1 MVAHA
6 KARIDCDP
14 ETPTILF
21 LRLFVLHPSEP
32 GVPGL
37 GPIHKLLFVQ
47 VVLFL
52 QTCLVLWHPVSQFLP
67 GFACSFEATLIQFLL
82 EVVGELAAEA
92 TVGVDCGFVS
102 GDHVV
107 VTILVALLDRHDIV
121 FLKEVEKTTHEAVG
135 FFPLLGMLAA
145 FLDFF
150 VFTDGSFASLF
161 DLLFL
166 EVLVILLFP
175 AEFVSHFF
183 LNK

>member
-1 MVAHA
+1 M
-6 KARIDCDP
+6 
-14 ETPTILF
+14 
-21 LRLFVLHPSEP
+21 S
-32 GVPGL
+32 
-37 GPIHKLLFVQ
+37 
-47 VVLFL
+47 
-52 QTCLVLWHPVSQFLP
+52 
-67 GFACSFEATLIQFLL
+67 
-82 EVVGELAAEA
+82 ELAAEA

-121 FLKEVEKTTHEAVG
+121 FLEEVEETAHEAVG
-135 FFPLLGMLAA
+135 FFPLLGVLTA

-150 VFTDGSFASLF
+150 VFADGSFASLF

-175 AEFVSHFF
+175 SELVSHFF